1 MKILHLIKTTIG
13 ATWALREVQ
22 VLIRLGC
29 EIHVALPAKEGL
41 YEDYKKAG
49 AHVHI
54 VNVDIASFK
63 TSPLAF
69 TKAVIN
75 FRKLVLEINPD
86 IIHSHFVGTT
96 YFMRMALTGIP
107 IKRIFQVP
115 GPLHLEKQLTRKVDI
130 HLANDYDYWIPTCNL
145 SKQYYLE
152 EGIAA
157 DRLSVAFY
165 GSDIAVFGEKQ
176 KKGALRAELNLSAD
190 THIVGM
196 VAFVYPP
203 KKWIG
208 QKRGLK
214 GHEDLID
221 AMKIV
226 RKKHPKAVCVM
237 IGGAWGDSESYYN
250 KVVKYGKKQ
259 LGNSIYFLG
268 TRKDVPKLYPDF
280 DIAVHPSL
288 SENLGG
294 AAESLLM
301 GIPTIA
307 TNIGGFPDIVKEDK
321 TGWLVPASDPKS
333 LAKKI
338 INVLENPANAENIA
352 AHGKQEMMRELDVNH
367 TATQVYE
374 FYQYIMSTCNDK
386 TTV

>member
-1 MKILHLIKTTIG
+1 MKVLHLIKTTIG
-13 ATWALREVQ
+13 ATWALREIQ

-29 EIHVALPAKEGL
+29 EIHVALPDREGL

-63 TSPLAF
+63 ASPFAF
-69 TKAVIN
+69 TKAVID

-115 GPLHLEKQLTRKVDI
+115 GPLHLEKTITRKVDVN
-130 HLANDYDYWIPTCNL
+130 LANKYDYWIPTCHL
-145 SKQYYLE
+145 SKQYYLN
-152 EGIAA
+152 EGIAK
-157 DRLSVAFY
+157 DRLTTIFY
-165 GSDIAVFGEKQ
+165 GSDVSVFNNNQ
-176 KKGALRAELNLSAD
+176 PKGSLRRELNIPD
-190 THIVGM
+190 GIKIVGM

-203 KKWIG
+203 KKWLG
-208 QKRGLK
+208 QSRGLK

-221 AMKIV
+221 AMSTVIKQ
-226 RKKHPKAVCVM
+226 RKNVVCV
-237 IGGAWGDSESYYN
+237 IVGGAWGDSEDYYKQVVEYGEN
-250 KVVKYGKKQ
+250 K
-259 LGNSIYFLG
+259 LGAKVHFLG
-268 TRKDVPKLYPDF
+268 TRQDVPRLYPDF

-307 TNIGGFPDIVKEDK
+307 TNIGGFPDIVKENK
-321 TGWLVPASDPKS
+321 TGWLVPPSDPSS
-333 LAKKI
+333 LARKIVSVLDHPDNAKK
-338 INVLENPANAENIA
+338 VADF
-352 AHGKQEMMRELDVNH
+352 GKQEMLRELDVNN
-367 TATQVYE
+367 TATQVFD
-374 FYQYIMSTCNDK
+374 FYKYVMSI
-386 TTV
+386 

>member
-1 MKILHLIKTTIG
+1 MIALHLIKTTVG
-13 ATWALREVQ
+13 ATWALREIQ

-29 EIHVALPAKEGL
+29 EIHVALPDRKAL

-54 VNVDIASFK
+54 VNIDIASFK

-69 TKAVIN
+69 TKAVID

-115 GPLHLEKQLTRKVDI
+115 GPLHLEKIITRKVDVN
-130 HLANDYDYWIPTCNL
+130 LANKYDYWIPTCHL
-145 SKQYYLE
+145 SEQYYLQ
-152 EGIAA
+152 EGIAK
-157 DRLSVAFY
+157 DRLTTIFY
-165 GSDIAVFGEKQ
+165 GSDVSVFNNNHP
-176 KKGALRAELNLSAD
+176 KGSLRSELNIPD
-190 THIVGM
+190 CTKVVGM
-196 VAFVYPP
+196 IAFIYPP
-203 KKWIG
+203 KKWLG
-208 QKRGLK
+208 QSRGLK

-221 AMKIV
+221 AMSIV
-226 RKKHPKAVCVM
+226 IKQRKDVVCV
-237 IGGAWGDSESYYN
+237 IVGGAWGDSEDYY
-250 KVVKYGKKQ
+250 KQVVEYGKKK
-259 LGNSIYFLG
+259 LGAKVYFLG
-268 TRKDVPKLYPDF
+268 TRQDVPRLYPDF

-321 TGWLVPASDPKS
+321 TGWLVPPSNPES
-333 LAKKI
+333 LARKIVSVLDHPDNAKK
-338 INVLENPANAENIA
+338 VADF
-352 AHGKQEMMRELDVNH
+352 GKQKMLRELDVNN
-367 TATQVYE
+367 TATQVFD
-374 FYQYIMSTCNDK
+374 FYKYVMSI
-386 TTV
+386 

>member
-1 MKILHLIKTTIG
+1 MIILHLIKTTVG
-13 ATWALREVQ
+13 ATWALREIQ

-29 EIHVALPAKEGL
+29 EIHVALPDQEGL

-69 TKAVIN
+69 TKAVID
-75 FRKLVLEINPD
+75 FRKLVLEINPN

-96 YFMRMALTGIP
+96 YFMRMALTGIL

-115 GPLHLEKQLTRKVDI
+115 GPLHLEKTITRKVDVN
-130 HLANDYDYWIPTCNL
+130 LANQYDYWIPTCHL
-145 SKQYYLE
+145 SKQYYLN
-152 EGIAA
+152 EGIAK
-157 DRLSVAFY
+157 DRLTTIFY
-165 GSDIAVFGEKQ
+165 GSDVSVFNNNQ
-176 KKGALRAELNLSAD
+176 PKGSLRRELNIPD
-190 THIVGM
+190 GIKIVGM

-203 KKWIG
+203 KKWLG
-208 QKRGLK
+208 QSRGLK

-221 AMKIV
+221 AMSTVIKQ
-226 RKKHPKAVCVM
+226 RKNVVCV
-237 IGGAWGDSESYYN
+237 IVGGAWGDSEDYYKQVVEYGEN
-250 KVVKYGKKQ
+250 K
-259 LGNSIYFLG
+259 LGAKVHFLG
-268 TRKDVPKLYPDF
+268 TRQDVPRLYPDF

-307 TNIGGFPDIVKEDK
+307 TNIGGFPDIVKENK
-321 TGWLVPASDPKS
+321 TGWLVPPSDPSS
-333 LAKKI
+333 LARKIVSVLDHPDNAKK
-338 INVLENPANAENIA
+338 VADF
-352 AHGKQEMMRELDVNH
+352 GKQEMLRELDVNN
-367 TATQVYE
+367 TATQVFD
-374 FYQYIMSTCNDK
+374 FYKYVMSI
-386 TTV
+386 

>member
-1 MKILHLIKTTIG
+1 MIALHLIKTTVG
-13 ATWALREVQ
+13 ATWALREIQ

-29 EIHVALPAKEGL
+29 EIHVALPDRKAL

-54 VNVDIASFK
+54 VNIDIASFK

-69 TKAVIN
+69 TKAVID

-115 GPLHLEKQLTRKVDI
+115 GPLHLEKIITRKVDVN
-130 HLANDYDYWIPTCNL
+130 LANKYDYWIPTCHL
-145 SKQYYLE
+145 SEQYYLQ
-152 EGIAA
+152 EGIAK
-157 DRLSVAFY
+157 DRLTTIFY
-165 GSDIAVFGEKQ
+165 GSDVSVFNNNHP
-176 KKGALRAELNLSAD
+176 KGSLRSELNIPD
-190 THIVGM
+190 CTKVVGM
-196 VAFVYPP
+196 IAFIYPP
-203 KKWIG
+203 KKWLG
-208 QKRGLK
+208 QSRGLK

-221 AMKIV
+221 AMSIV
-226 RKKHPKAVCVM
+226 IKQRKDVVCV
-237 IGGAWGDSESYYN
+237 IVGGAWGDSEDYY
-250 KVVKYGKKQ
+250 KQVVEYGKKK
-259 LGNSIYFLG
+259 LGAKVYFLG
-268 TRKDVPKLYPDF
+268 TRQDVPRLYPDF

-301 GIPTIA
+301 GIPTIS

-321 TGWLVPASDPKS
+321 TGWLVPPSNPSS
-333 LAKKI
+333 LARKIVSVLDHPDNAKK
-338 INVLENPANAENIA
+338 VADF
-352 AHGKQEMMRELDVNH
+352 GKQEMLRELDVNN
-367 TATQVYE
+367 TATQVFD
-374 FYQYIMSTCNDK
+374 FYKYVMSI
-386 TTV
+386 

>member
-1 MKILHLIKTTIG
+1 MRILHLVKTTVG
-13 ATWALREVQ
+13 ATWALREIQ

-29 EIHVALPAKEGL
+29 EIHVALPDRESL
-41 YEDYKKAG
+41 YEDYKIAG

-69 TKAVIN
+69 TKAVID
-75 FRKLVLEINPD
+75 FRKLVLEINPN

-115 GPLHLEKQLTRKVDI
+115 GPLHLEKTITRKVDVN
-130 HLANDYDYWIPTCNL
+130 LANQYDYWIPTCHL
-145 SKQYYLE
+145 SKQYYLN
-152 EGIAA
+152 EGIAK
-157 DRLSVAFY
+157 DRLTTIFY
-165 GSDIAVFGEKQ
+165 GSDVSVFNNNQ
-176 KKGALRAELNLSAD
+176 PKGSLRRELNIPD
-190 THIVGM
+190 GIKIVGM

-203 KKWIG
+203 KKWLG
-208 QKRGLK
+208 QSRGLK

-221 AMKIV
+221 AMSTVIKQ
-226 RKKHPKAVCVM
+226 RKNVVCV
-237 IGGAWGDSESYYN
+237 IVGGAWGDSEDYYKQVVEYGEN
-250 KVVKYGKKQ
+250 K
-259 LGNSIYFLG
+259 LGAKVHFLG
-268 TRKDVPKLYPDF
+268 TRQDVPRLYPDF

-307 TNIGGFPDIVKEDK
+307 TNIGGFPDIVKENK
-321 TGWLVPASDPKS
+321 TGWLVPPSDPSS
-333 LAKKI
+333 LARKIVSVLDHPDNAKK
-338 INVLENPANAENIA
+338 VADF
-352 AHGKQEMMRELDVNH
+352 GKQEMLRELDVNN
-367 TATQVYE
+367 TATQVFD
-374 FYQYIMSTCNDK
+374 FYKYVMSI
-386 TTV
+386 

>member
-1 MKILHLIKTTIG
+1 MIILHLIKTTVG
-13 ATWALREVQ
+13 ATWALREIQ

-29 EIHVALPAKEGL
+29 EVHVALPDRKGL
-41 YEDYKKAG
+41 YEDYKTAG

-69 TKAVIN
+69 TKAVID
-75 FRKLVLEINPD
+75 FRKLVLEINPN

-115 GPLHLEKQLTRKVDI
+115 GPLHLEKTITRKVDVN
-130 HLANDYDYWIPTCNL
+130 LANKYDYWIPTCHL
-145 SKQYYLE
+145 SEQYYLQ
-152 EGIAA
+152 EGIAK
-157 DRLSVAFY
+157 DRLTTIFY
-165 GSDIAVFGEKQ
+165 GSDVSVFNNNQ
-176 KKGALRAELNLSAD
+176 PKGSLRRELNIPD
-190 THIVGM
+190 GIKIVGM

-203 KKWIG
+203 KKWLG
-208 QKRGLK
+208 QSRGLK

-221 AMKIV
+221 AMSTVIKQ
-226 RKKHPKAVCVM
+226 RKNVVCV
-237 IGGAWGDSESYYN
+237 IVGGAWGDSEDYYKQVVEYGEN
-250 KVVKYGKKQ
+250 K
-259 LGNSIYFLG
+259 LGAKVHFLG
-268 TRKDVPKLYPDF
+268 TRQDVPRLYPDF

-307 TNIGGFPDIVKEDK
+307 TNIGGFPDIVKENK
-321 TGWLVPASDPKS
+321 TGWLVPPSDPSS
-333 LAKKI
+333 LARKIVSVLDHPDNAKK
-338 INVLENPANAENIA
+338 VADF
-352 AHGKQEMMRELDVNH
+352 GKQEMLRELDVNN
-367 TATQVYE
+367 TATQVFD
-374 FYQYIMSTCNDK
+374 FYKYVMSI
-386 TTV
+386 